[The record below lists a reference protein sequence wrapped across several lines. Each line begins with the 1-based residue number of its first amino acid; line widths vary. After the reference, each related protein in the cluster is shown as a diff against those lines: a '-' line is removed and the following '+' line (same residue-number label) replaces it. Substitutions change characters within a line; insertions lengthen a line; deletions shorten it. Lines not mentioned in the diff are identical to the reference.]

1 MTAIKFQVL
10 PKTAFQVFTDWELR
24 SYTDPRPGVLEDIDI
39 FKRGKRS
46 EGHPSD
52 FSLFEESDEADIL
65 VFPFYLELF
74 EFFGKARMV
83 VPLVEAVCA
92 AYPSKRI
99 VVQWNHDLDFAKRF
113 PALRDIKNLTVLN
126 FNTSE
131 RSDNDVVL
139 PFWTLD
145 TNALEEEKK
154 HKYGFIGEITHLVR
168 GNLYHAFRNDSE
180 CFLGSKLE
188 YQEFRKTVSSC
199 RFSFCPRGAGLS
211 SWRFFECMHLNTV
224 PVLFADDVELPFPDL
239 DYSEFCVRLPEEMAG
254 DRQAIVDH
262 LQSVD
267 DNQMLTKLREVRGR
281 FTLKGVQ
288 EEVHKCLLNL

>member
-1 MTAIKFQVL
+1 MLSFKIL
-10 PKTAFQVFTDWELR
+10 PKDKFSIFDEKELR
-24 SYTDPRPGVLEDIDI
+24 AYTDPRPGVLEDIDI
-39 FKRGKRS
+39 FKQGKRS

-74 EFFGKARMV
+74 EFFGKAYMV
-83 VPLVEAVCA
+83 VPLLTALCA
-92 AYPSKRI
+92 TYSSKQI
-99 VVQWNHDLDFAKRF
+99 VVQWNHDIDFSKRF

-131 RSDNDVVL
+131 RSKNDIVL

-145 TNALEEEKK
+145 INPLEEEKK
-154 HKYGFIGEITHLVR
+154 YEYGFIGEITHPIR
-168 GNLYHAFRNDSE
+168 STLYHAFRNDRD

-211 SWRFFECMHLNTV
+211 SWRFFECMHLNTI

-239 DYSEFCVRLPEEMAG
+239 DYSEFCVRLPEKMAG
-254 DRQAIVDH
+254 DRQTIVDR

-267 DNQMLTKLREVRGR
+267 YNQMLTKLKEVRDR